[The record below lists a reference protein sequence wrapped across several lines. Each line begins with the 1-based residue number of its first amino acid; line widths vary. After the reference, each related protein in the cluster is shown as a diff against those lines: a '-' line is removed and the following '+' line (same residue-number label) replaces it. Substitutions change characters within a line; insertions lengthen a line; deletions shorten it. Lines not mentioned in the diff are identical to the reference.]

1 MSCAAIMTPNPLTL
15 SEDDSVAA
23 AVERL
28 IDSHNTTLPVV
39 DAEGRYAGMFG
50 LYDLLSL
57 VVPRVALAGNLL
69 ANLRFIGS
77 DPEDLR
83 RKFRDV
89 KHRRVG
95 DAADRNMPTLNP
107 DTPEIEAVRLF
118 CRNHTALAVVE
129 RSTGKVVGVVSSR
142 DAIRTL
148 AGEPIPA

>member
-89 KHRRVG
+89 NIV
-95 DAADRNMPTLNP
+95 AWA
-107 DTPEIEAVRLF
+107 TPQTAT
-118 CRNHTALAVVE
+118 CR
-129 RSTGKVVGVVSSR
+129 RSTRTRRKSKPSACSAGTIRHWPSSN
-142 DAIRTL
+142 A
-148 AGEPIPA
+148 APARS